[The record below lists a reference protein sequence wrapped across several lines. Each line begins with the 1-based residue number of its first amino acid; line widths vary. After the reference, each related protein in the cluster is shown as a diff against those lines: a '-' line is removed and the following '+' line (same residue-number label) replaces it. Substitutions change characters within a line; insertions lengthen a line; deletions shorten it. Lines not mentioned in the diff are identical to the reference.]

1 MSVYQLYLRKNT
13 AHSHIKR
20 TCFPIIFFLLFLDY
34 FLIEIVNSLPNFKCK

>member
-13 AHSHIKR
+13 THSHIKR
-20 TCFPIIFFLLFLDY
+20 SCFSYNFLSLFLDY